1 VDRRVLGLI
10 VAGGLLAI
18 VVVVVIV
25 ARGGG
30 DSGGGDTTSVAD
42 VGSKP
47 AIEVPQGPPPTT
59 LQVKDIETGDGPE
72 AQTGDT
78 LSVKY
83 VGVLYDNGKEFDSN
97 WDTGQPFDFPLGGGQ
112 VIQGWDQG
120 LEGMKVG
127 GIRQLIIPPDL
138 AYGKTGQ
145 PPKIPPNSALVFDV
159 GLTAIQ

>member
-1 VDRRVLGLI
+1 MDRRVIGLL

-18 VVVVVIV
+18 VVVIVIV

-30 DSGGGDTTSVAD
+30 DSGGGGTTTAD
-42 VGSKP
+42 VGPKP
-47 AIEVPQGPPPTT
+47 TVEIPQGPPPKT
-59 LQVKDIETGDGPE
+59 LQTEDLKEGEGDAA
-72 AQTGDT
+72 AQGDQ

-83 VGVLYDNGKEFDSN
+83 VGVLYDGGKEFDSN

-127 GIRQLIIPPDL
+127 GIRRLVIPPDL
-138 AYGKTGQ
+138 GYGAAGQ
-145 PPKIPPNSALVFDV
+145 PPTIPPNSTLVFVV
-159 GLTAIQ
+159 GLTSIQ